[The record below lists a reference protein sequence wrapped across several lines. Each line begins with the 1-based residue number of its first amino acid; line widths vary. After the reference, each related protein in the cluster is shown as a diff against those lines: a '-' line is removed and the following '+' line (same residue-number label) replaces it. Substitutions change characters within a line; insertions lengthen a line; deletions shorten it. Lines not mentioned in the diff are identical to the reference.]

1 MRLSSALNQISNNP
15 VTEFQNLSEILD
27 PEMIKEGLSLSGV
40 ATVRR
45 RKLPMESMVWAVV
58 GMALFRQFPMRQ
70 LLNQLD
76 IILPNERSYV
86 APSAVTQARHK
97 LGSDSIRHIFEQTQA
112 KWHEQ
117 AEHPRWCGLQLLGVD
132 GVVWRTPDTPENQS
146 FKKTRNNHGD
156 VSYPQVRMVCQME
169 LTSHLLVNSAFA
181 GVDTNEMRLAEQL
194 IDQTPEQSLTIFDRG
209 FYSLGL
215 LHQWQQAGSERHWMI
230 PLKKNVQ
237 YQVVHKLGRNDAIVE
252 LTTTPQARNKWA
264 GLPKIIRA
272 RLLSKSIKGK
282 SVQILTSM
290 IDAGRYPGADIVD
303 LYSHRWEIELGFRE
317 MKQYLLHNKL
327 TLRSQ
332 QPELIKQELWGI
344 LLAYNLI
351 RYKMTLMAKS
361 LKGIHPNELSF
372 HHASLHIIHVLTQ
385 LPYVTPG
392 NIPKLVI
399 DIEKD
404 AKQFVL
410 EHRRERSYPRCLKA
424 SKNRYPVKKKNA
436 AHLLK

>member
-1 MRLSSALNQISNNP
+1 MRFSSALNQIVNNP
-15 VTEFQNLSEILD
+15 VTQFQNLSEILD
-27 PEMIKEGLSLSGV
+27 PDIIDEGLAQNGV
-40 ATVRR
+40 ATIRR
-45 RKLPMESMVWAVV
+45 RKLPMESMVWAVI

-70 LLNQLD
+70 LLSQLD

-97 LGSDSIRHIFEQTQA
+97 LGSEAIRYIFERTQTQ
-112 KWHEQ
+112 WHQQ
-117 AEHPRWCGLQLLGVD
+117 AEHPKWCGLTLLGVD
-132 GVVWRTPDTPENQS
+132 GVVWRTPDSADNQS
-146 FKKTRNNHGD
+146 FGKTRNNHGD

-181 GVDTNEMRLAEQL
+181 GIDTNEMRLAEQL
-194 IDQTPEQSLTIFDRG
+194 IEQTPEHSLTIFDRG

-215 LHQWQQAGSERHWMI
+215 LHQWCKAGEERHWMI
-230 PLKKNVQ
+230 PLRKNTQ
-237 YQVVHKLGRNDAIVE
+237 YQVLHQLGRHDAIVE
-252 LTTTPQARNKWA
+252 LTTTPQARQKWKR
-264 GLPKIIRA
+264 LPETIQA
-272 RLLSKSIKGK
+272 RLITKTVNGK
-282 SVQILTSM
+282 PVQILTSM
-290 IDAGRYPGADIVD
+290 TDAKRYPGADIVD
-303 LYSHRWEIELGFRE
+303 LYAHRWEIELGFRE

-372 HHASLHIIHVLTQ
+372 HHASLHIIHKLTQ

-392 NIPKLVI
+392 NIPKFVM

-404 AKQFVL
+404 AQQFVL
-410 EHRRERSYPRCLKA
+410 EHRRERSYPRLIKA

-436 AHLLK
+436 AHSLK